1 MFADNSYTPTFTG
14 PIYASGEA
22 LRRSRNT
29 AMAQSEF
36 GANQRGLVP
45 RDIRRG
51 IQAGSASQKYLGGLF
66 SDAERS
72 TGLANAQQLLAENA
86 MQNAGAALAY
96 QGNQSREQAS
106 IRDALLDRDRIAQNS
121 ELDLRELQKQVQA
134 QRRQR
139 QVETEIANR
148 ERRSRLGGL
157 LMGLFGA

>member
-1 MFADNSYTPTFTG
+1 MFADNTYTPTFTG

-22 LRRSRNT
+22 LRRSRNM

-36 GANQRGLVP
+36 GAAQRGLVP
-45 RDIRRG
+45 RDMRRG
-51 IQAGSASQKYLGGLF
+51 IQAGSASQNYLGGLF
-66 SDAERS
+66 SDAQRS
-72 TGLANAQQLLAENA
+72 TGTAAAQQMLAENA
-86 MQNAGAALAY
+86 MQNAGATLAF
-96 QGNQSREQAS
+96 QGNQAQEQAS
-106 IRDALLDRDRIAQNS
+106 IRNALLDRDRIGQNS